1 MSSGEKQ
8 NLRHECGEQNGGFI
22 GTDND
27 ETLTRAEKRRVAW
40 EILSVALTI
49 TSATVLIINLLV
61 VKRISWSLYPLVSF
75 IFIWAWATAF
85 LILGSKPRLQILL
98 IAVAPLLFLLALG
111 FIMGKDAWAWRLAL
125 PICLLAEGIAAIISL
140 LARNARRKG
149 LNILA
154 FAFAGCALLC
164 LGIELFIDIFIGNP
178 MRPGW
183 SVVTALALLPIAIFL
198 LYIHHRVAKSTNLR
212 RIFKL

>member
-1 MSSGEKQ
+1 MPYCPDCGVEIGQAKRCPLCGAENPRSADAMSSGEKQ

-85 LILGSKPRLQILL
+85 LILGSKP
-98 IAVAPLLFLLALG
+98 
-111 FIMGKDAWAWRLAL
+111 D
-125 PICLLAEGIAAIISL
+125 
-140 LARNARRKG
+140 RK
-149 LNILA
+149 
-154 FAFAGCALLC
+154 
-164 LGIELFIDIFIGNP
+164 
-178 MRPGW
+178 
-183 SVVTALALLPIAIFL
+183 SVV
-198 LYIHHRVAKSTNLR
+198 
-212 RIFKL
+212 